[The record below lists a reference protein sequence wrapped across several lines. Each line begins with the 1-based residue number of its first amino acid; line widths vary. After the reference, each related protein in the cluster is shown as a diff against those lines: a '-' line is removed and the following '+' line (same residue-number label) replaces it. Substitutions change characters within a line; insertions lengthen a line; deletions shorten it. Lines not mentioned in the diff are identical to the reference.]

1 MAKKQ
6 LKNTPRIEYR
16 INDEI
21 DFYGQVRVVGENAN
35 NEVMSIDKARKLAE
49 SLDLDLVEINSRV
62 TPPIMKVC
70 NYEKMVYE
78 LKKTLKKN
86 RQQAKPPKEIQLS
99 VNIAENDLKTKENQ
113 ARKFIEDGFKVKVIL
128 IMKGRE
134 LSRRMENKKTIFKFI
149 ADLEDAA
156 AAESLPKDEGTRTI
170 VFLKRKIKQQ

>member
-6 LKNTPRIEYR
+6 LKKPPRIEYR

-149 ADLEDAA
+149 ADLEDVA

-170 VFLKRKIKQQ
+170 VFLKRKTKQQ

>member
-149 ADLEDAA
+149 ADLEDVA

-170 VFLKRKIKQQ
+170 VFLKRKTKQQ

>member
-16 INDEI
+16 TNDEI

-149 ADLEDAA
+149 ADLEDVA

-170 VFLKRKIKQQ
+170 VFLKRKTKQQ

>member
-113 ARKFIEDGFKVKVIL
+113 ARKFLEDGFKVKVIL

-149 ADLEDAA
+149 ADLEDVA

-170 VFLKRKIKQQ
+170 VFLKRKTKQQ

>member
-35 NEVMSIDKARKLAE
+35 NEVMSIYKARKLAE

-149 ADLEDAA
+149 ADLEDVA

-170 VFLKRKIKQQ
+170 VFLKRKTKQQ

>member
-1 MAKKQ
+1 MAKKR

-149 ADLEDAA
+149 ADLEDVA

-170 VFLKRKIKQQ
+170 VFLKRKTKQQ

>member
-6 LKNTPRIEYR
+6 LKKNPRIEYR

-113 ARKFIEDGFKVKVIL
+113 ARKFLEDGFKVKVIL

>member
-35 NEVMSIDKARKLAE
+35 NEVMPIDKARKLAE

-113 ARKFIEDGFKVKVIL
+113 ARKFIEDGFKVKVIR

-134 LSRRMENKKTIFKFI
+134 L
-149 ADLEDAA
+149 
-156 AAESLPKDEGTRTI
+156 
-170 VFLKRKIKQQ
+170 

>member
-6 LKNTPRIEYR
+6 LKKNPRIEYR

-35 NEVMSIDKARKLAE
+35 NEVMPIDKARKLAE

-70 NYEKMVYE
+70 NYEKMAYE

-113 ARKFIEDGFKVKVIL
+113 ARKFLEDGFKVKVIL

-134 LSRRMENKKTIFKFI
+134 LARRAENKKTIFKFI

>member
-49 SLDLDLVEINSRV
+49 SLALDLVEINSRV

-149 ADLEDAA
+149 ADLEDVA

-170 VFLKRKIKQQ
+170 VFLKRKTKQQ

>member
-149 ADLEDAA
+149 ADLEDIA

-170 VFLKRKIKQQ
+170 VFLKRKTKQQ

>member
-149 ADLEDAA
+149 ADLEDVA

-170 VFLKRKIKQQ
+170 VFLKRKAKQQ

>member
-35 NEVMSIDKARKLAE
+35 NEVMPIDTARKLAE

-149 ADLEDAA
+149 ADLEDVA

-170 VFLKRKIKQQ
+170 VFLKRKTKQQ

>member
-149 ADLEDAA
+149 ADLEDVA
-156 AAESLPKDEGTRTI
+156 AAESSPKDEGTRTI
-170 VFLKRKIKQQ
+170 VFLKRKTKQQ

>member
-21 DFYGQVRVVGENAN
+21 DFYGKVRVVGENAN
-35 NEVMSIDKARKLAE
+35 NEVMPIDKARKLAG

-149 ADLEDAA
+149 ADLEDVA

-170 VFLKRKIKQQ
+170 VFLKRKTKQQ

>member
-6 LKNTPRIEYR
+6 LKKPPRIEYR

-35 NEVMSIDKARKLAE
+35 NEVMPIDKARKLAE

-149 ADLEDAA
+149 ADLEDVA

-170 VFLKRKIKQQ
+170 VFLKRKTKQQ

>member
-35 NEVMSIDKARKLAE
+35 NEVMPIDKARKLAE

-113 ARKFIEDGFKVKVIL
+113 ARKFLEDGFKVKVIL

-134 LSRRMENKKTIFKFI
+134 LARRAENQKTIFKFI

>member
-21 DFYGQVRVVGENAN
+21 DFYGQVRVVGEHAN

-149 ADLEDAA
+149 ADLEDVA

-170 VFLKRKIKQQ
+170 VFLKRKTKQQ

>member
-99 VNIAENDLKTKENQ
+99 DNIAENDLKTKENQ

-149 ADLEDAA
+149 ADLEDVA

-170 VFLKRKIKQQ
+170 VFLKRKTKQQ

>member
-6 LKNTPRIEYR
+6 LKKNPRIEYR

-35 NEVMSIDKARKLAE
+35 NEVMPIDKARKLAE

-149 ADLEDAA
+149 ADLEDVA

-170 VFLKRKIKQQ
+170 VFLKMKTKQQ

>member
-78 LKKTLKKN
+78 LKKALKKN

-149 ADLEDAA
+149 ADLEDVA

-170 VFLKRKIKQQ
+170 VFLKRKTKQQ

>member
-35 NEVMSIDKARKLAE
+35 NEVMPIDKARKLAE

-149 ADLEDAA
+149 ADLEDVA

-170 VFLKRKIKQQ
+170 VFLKRKTKQQ

>member
-99 VNIAENDLKTKENQ
+99 VNIADNDLKTKENQ
-113 ARKFIEDGFKVKVIL
+113 ARKFLEDGFKVKVIL

>member
-99 VNIAENDLKTKENQ
+99 VNIADNDLKTKENQ

-149 ADLEDAA
+149 ADLEDVA

-170 VFLKRKIKQQ
+170 VFLKRKTKQQ

>member
-6 LKNTPRIEYR
+6 LKKNPRIEYR

-149 ADLEDAA
+149 ADLEDVA

-170 VFLKRKIKQQ
+170 VFLKRKTKQQ

>member
-35 NEVMSIDKARKLAE
+35 NEVMPIDKARKLAE

-62 TPPIMKVC
+62 TPPIMKVG

-99 VNIAENDLKTKENQ
+99 VIIAENDLKTKENQ

-149 ADLEDAA
+149 ADLEDVA

-170 VFLKRKIKQQ
+170 VFLKRKSKQQ

>member
-21 DFYGQVRVVGENAN
+21 DFYGQVRVVGENSN

-149 ADLEDAA
+149 ADLEDVA

>member
-6 LKNTPRIEYR
+6 LKKNPRIEYR

-35 NEVMSIDKARKLAE
+35 NEVMPIDKARKLAE

-70 NYEKMVYE
+70 NYEKMAYE

-113 ARKFIEDGFKVKVIL
+113 ARKFLEDGFKVKVIL

-134 LSRRMENKKTIFKFI
+134 LARRTENKKTIFKFI

>member
-21 DFYGQVRVVGENAN
+21 EFYGQVRVVGENAN

-149 ADLEDAA
+149 ADLEDVA

-170 VFLKRKIKQQ
+170 VFLKRKTKQQ

>member
-170 VFLKRKIKQQ
+170 VFLKRKTKQQ

>member
-70 NYEKMVYE
+70 NYEKRVYE

-149 ADLEDAA
+149 ADLEDVA

-170 VFLKRKIKQQ
+170 VFLKRKTKQQ

>member
-134 LSRRMENKKTIFKFI
+134 LSRRMENKKIRGSVSI
-149 ADLEDAA
+149 C
-156 AAESLPKDEGTRTI
+156 I
-170 VFLKRKIKQQ
+170 Y

>member
-49 SLDLDLVEINSRV
+49 SIDLDLVEINSRV

-149 ADLEDAA
+149 ADLEDVA

-170 VFLKRKIKQQ
+170 VFLKRKTKQQ

>member
-35 NEVMSIDKARKLAE
+35 NEVMPIDKARKLAE

-86 RQQAKPPKEIQLS
+86 KQQAKPPKEIQLS

-149 ADLEDAA
+149 ADLEDVA

-170 VFLKRKIKQQ
+170 VFLKRKTKQQ

>member
-6 LKNTPRIEYR
+6 LKKNPRIEYR

-35 NEVMSIDKARKLAE
+35 NEVMPIDKARKLAE

-86 RQQAKPPKEIQLS
+86 RQQAKSPKEIQLS

-149 ADLEDAA
+149 ADLEDVA

-170 VFLKRKIKQQ
+170 VFLKRKTKQQ

>member
-86 RQQAKPPKEIQLS
+86 RQQAKPPKEIQLA

-113 ARKFIEDGFKVKVIL
+113 ARKFLEDGFKVKVIL
-128 IMKGRE
+128 IMKGRG
-134 LSRRMENKKTIFKFI
+134 LARRTENKKTIFKFI

>member
-113 ARKFIEDGFKVKVIL
+113 ARKFLEDGFKVKVIL

-149 ADLEDAA
+149 ADLEDVA

>member
-1 MAKKQ
+1 MAKEQ

-149 ADLEDAA
+149 ADLEDVA

-170 VFLKRKIKQQ
+170 VFLKRKTKQQ